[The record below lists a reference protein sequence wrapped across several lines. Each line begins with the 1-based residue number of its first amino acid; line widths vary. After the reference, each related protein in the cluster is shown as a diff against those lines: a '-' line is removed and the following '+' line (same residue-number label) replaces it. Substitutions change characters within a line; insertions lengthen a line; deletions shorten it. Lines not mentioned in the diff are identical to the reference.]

1 VVDLRQIPV
10 ATALVLFFSQLG
22 GGIVVAIAQ
31 SVIVNHLFAAM
42 QTIDPQITIPQIIA
56 AGATG
61 LKNLTSSDQL
71 PALLVAYA
79 KSIDLGAFLVC
90 TVMAAFAFL
99 LAFGVE
105 WRSVKKK
112 EDKMGSED
120 LEKDK
125 DADAEQQ
132 DV

>member
-1 VVDLRQIPV
+1 MVDLRQIPV

-42 QTIDPQITIPQIIA
+42 QTIDPQITVPDIVA

-61 LKNLTSSDQL
+61 LKDLVSSDQL
-71 PALLVAYA
+71 PVVLVAYA

-90 TVMAAFAFL
+90 TVMGAFAFL

-112 EDKMGSED
+112 EDKEGKKD

-125 DADAEQQ
+125 DADAERQE
-132 DV
+132 V

>member
-10 ATALVLFFSQLG
+10 ATALVLFFTQLG

-42 QTIDPQITIPQIIA
+42 QIIDPRITIPEIVA

-61 LKNLTSSDQL
+61 LKDLTSPDQL
-71 PALLVAYA
+71 PAVLVAYA

-90 TVMAAFAFL
+90 TVMGAFAFL

-112 EDKMGSED
+112 QDKVGNED

-125 DADAEQQ
+125 DADAEE
-132 DV
+132 